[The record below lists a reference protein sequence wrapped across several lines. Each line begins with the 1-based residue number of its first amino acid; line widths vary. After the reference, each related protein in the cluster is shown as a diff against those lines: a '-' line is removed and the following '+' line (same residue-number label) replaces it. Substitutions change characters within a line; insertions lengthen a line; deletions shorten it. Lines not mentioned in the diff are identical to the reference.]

1 MKITFSAKLA
11 TAPDTLVV
19 GAFEGRK
26 LSHDAAEIDRR
37 TKGALKKAMSAGRFT
52 GAMEQF
58 VDIVAPI
65 GVAARRIVIAGLG
78 KQTALDALALQNI
91 GGAMVAH
98 LNRVGAKR
106 AAVPVEKWAN
116 SRNVPVAGGAANLAS
131 RARRTTTVRA
141 SSVGLLSAFSFV
153 RYLSKR

>member
-65 GVAARRIVIAGLG
+65 GVAARRIVIAGRDSPSICRRIG
-78 KQTALDALALQNI
+78 YIPGTFHRTWRATAVTPL
-91 GGAMVAH
+91 
-98 LNRVGAKR
+98 
-106 AAVPVEKWAN
+106 VEK
-116 SRNVPVAGGAANLAS
+116 
-131 RARRTTTVRA
+131 
-141 SSVGLLSAFSFV
+141 
-153 RYLSKR
+153 KRIP